1 MGTHYRRR
9 GDGTARR
16 LAGLCILSG
25 LCVLVGGEAGAQ
37 QGTAAQPPRFRTS
50 VEVTSIDV
58 AVVDGQG
65 KPLLNLAPADFTVRV
80 DGKTRSVV
88 SAEWV
93 PLAAAATETTAPAR
107 VPEGYTSNE
116 SATGGRLIAIAID
129 EPHIRPG
136 GAQAVLAAANAF
148 IDRLSPADRIAAVS
162 LGLGSTAT
170 PFIADRARVKEAIG
184 RMAGQRDTMKLTAIT
199 VTGTEA
205 LEISDGNR
213 LTADLVVAR
222 ECSGLR
228 PGSAQLQQCR
238 QDVESEALTLGDQ
251 LKRASQMTTRALR
264 DLLTAMQVLDGPK
277 TLILMSEGFGLTDDG
292 MANELAALAA
302 ATRTSIYALKLDN
315 QLFEITNSRAA
326 VYEPLNVRNDG
337 LEALT
342 AAARG
347 ALYIVSGTGNQLF
360 ANIESELSGYYLL
373 GVQSE
378 PADRDGKGHAI
389 RIDVSRRGATVR
401 TRRQLL
407 NVPADLNK
415 PRNPRDAIAATLTAP
430 LLMSALPLR
439 IATFALRGPEQSK
452 VQLLIR
458 ADVGNDY
465 TAARRAW
472 IGYVIQDP
480 TGRVVESPPAVQMA
494 IAPAMNGVPGAL
506 QYLGGASLD
515 PGEYTIK
522 FAVAEGDRI
531 GSVEH
536 AVHAVL
542 ADLGEVKLSELMV
555 GGPVGSSEIMRP
567 TVGYTVSYGSLHG
580 YVEAYGSHLEQVA
593 AKYEIATTA
602 QGPALMAADV
612 PARAGGPD
620 RILFTQI
627 MPVAK
632 LPPGEYVLR
641 AIVTSS
647 GQPLKTL
654 TRRFEIAPPTVLMTS
669 AAGAAPAPPAS
680 AELFLPVEETAL
692 IRPFARDDALRPQVV
707 DDFRKRVPTSTKP
720 MFEQG
725 IAELQ
730 KANYS
735 AAEINFKRAIRPDVD
750 STSALVYLA
759 ASFAAAGRD
768 GEAAGAWQTAL
779 IDGSDVPQIYEWL
792 AESLVRERD
801 YTAARS
807 ILEEAVGRWPSDT
820 RFGRTLALSY
830 ATLGKGRDAIRV
842 LDRYIADGRR
852 DPDLLFLMVEWL
864 FQVHS
869 SRAVVINRNADLAMA
884 RNYAAEYAKA
894 DGPKQ
899 ALVQQWVDFLANEKP

>member
-1 MGTHYRRR
+1 M
-9 GDGTARR
+9 A
-16 LAGLCILSG
+16 
-25 LCVLVGGEAGAQ
+25 
-37 QGTAAQPPRFRTS
+37 
-50 VEVTSIDV
+50 
-58 AVVDGQG
+58 
-65 KPLLNLAPADFTVRV
+65 KP
-80 DGKTRSVV
+80 RSVV

-93 PLAAAATETTAPAR
+93 PLAAAAAETRTLPR

-116 SATGGRLIAIAID
+116 SSTGGRLIAIAVD

-148 IDRLSPADRIAAVS
+148 IDRLSPSDRIAAVS
-162 LGLGSTAT
+162 LGLGNSAT

-184 RMAGQRDTMKLTAIT
+184 RMAGQRDTIKISSIT

-213 LTADLVVAR
+213 LTADQVVAR

-228 PGSAQLQQCR
+228 PGSAQLAQCR
-238 QDVESEALTLGDQ
+238 QDVETEALMLGDQ
-251 LKRASQMTTRALR
+251 LKRASQMTTRGLR
-264 DLLTAMQVLDGPK
+264 DVLTAMQALDGPK

-315 QLFEITNSRAA
+315 QLFEITNSRAP
-326 VYEPLNVRNDG
+326 VYEPLSVRNDG

-347 ALYIVSGTGNQLF
+347 ALYIVSGTGSQLF

-373 GVQSE
+373 GVQSD
-378 PADRDGKGHAI
+378 PTDRDGKGHAI

-407 NVPADLNK
+407 NVPADLNR

-472 IGYVIQDP
+472 VGYVIQDR
-480 TGRVVESPPAVQMA
+480 TGRVIESPPAVQMA
-494 IAPAMNGVPGAL
+494 IAPVMNGVPGAL
-506 QYLGGASLD
+506 QYSGGASLD

-522 FAVAEGDRI
+522 LAVAEGDRI

-536 AVHAVL
+536 VVHAML

-555 GGPVGSSEIMRP
+555 GGPVGGGEIMRP
-567 TVGYTVSYGSLHG
+567 TVGYTVSFGSLHG
-580 YVEAYGSHLEQVA
+580 YLEAYGSHLEQVA
-593 AKYEIATTA
+593 AKYEIATA
-602 QGPALMAADV
+602 AEGPALMSADV
-612 PARAGGPD
+612 PARPGGPD
-620 RILFTQI
+620 RILFTQV

-641 AIVTSS
+641 AVVTSS
-647 GQPLKTL
+647 GEPLKTL
-654 TRRFEIAPPTVLMTS
+654 TRRFEIAPPAVLMTS
-669 AAGAAPAPPAS
+669 AAGAAPAPTAS
-680 AELFLPVEETAL
+680 TELFLPVEESAL
-692 IRPFARDDALRPQVV
+692 IRPFGREDALRPQVV
-707 DDFRKRVPTSTKP
+707 DDFLKRVPMSTRP

-730 KANYS
+730 KANYP

-792 AESLVRERD
+792 AETLVRERD

-820 RFGRTLALSY
+820 RFDRTLALSY

-842 LDRYIADGRR
+842 LDRYIARRPPRARPAVPDGRMALPGAQQPRRGDQPHRRSR
-852 DPDLLFLMVEWL
+852 DGAQLRRRIREGQRPETGAGPAVGGF
-864 FQVHS
+864 
-869 SRAVVINRNADLAMA
+869 SRQREAVGRYTGRD
-884 RNYAAEYAKA
+884 
-894 DGPKQ
+894 
-899 ALVQQWVDFLANEKP
+899 